1 MEFVGICK
9 FMRAKT
15 ANFIALAL
23 CMLSDVGHVA
33 ITDCFKL
40 EVFFFTFILVNNF

>member
-15 ANFIALAL
+15 ENYIALAL
-23 CMLSDVGHVA
+23 CIHVLSDVDHVA

-40 EVFFFTFILVNNF
+40 EVF